1 MAAFSALMLLVGR
14 QEGQKTEWWGAGMVI
29 CLERGADLHMA
40 QLMPLSLASVKSTL
54 VVPFWYRLTRVVGDK
69 GLLNGCVCAW
79 LACHCRQSL
88 GKVLES
94 LNDHEMAAEC
104 LLTSLELEATSPV
117 QPFHVIPRVLS

>member
-29 CLERGADLHMA
+29 FLERGADLHTT
-40 QLMPLSLASVKSTL
+40 QLMPLSLPSVKSTL
-54 VVPFWYRLTRVVGDK
+54 VVPFWYQLTRVVGRAVER
-69 GLLNGCVCAW
+69 GCVCAW